1 MYGKDRMH
9 AAVFTPKMT
18 RPEDLDPEMAN
29 AKKTANDLK
38 KARDILRGQVKRR
51 GLKLKRG

>member
-1 MYGKDRMH
+1 MYGKDRINM
-9 AAVFTPKMT
+9 AVFTPKMD
-18 RPEDLDPEMAN
+18 RSEDLDPEMVKT
-29 AKKTANDLK
+29 KKTATDLK